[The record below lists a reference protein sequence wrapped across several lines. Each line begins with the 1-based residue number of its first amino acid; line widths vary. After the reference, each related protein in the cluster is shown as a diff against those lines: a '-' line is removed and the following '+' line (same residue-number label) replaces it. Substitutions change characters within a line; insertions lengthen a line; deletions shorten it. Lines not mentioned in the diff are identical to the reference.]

1 MYNCNCLNINIG
13 DRVYYIKL
21 TSVSGK
27 TYYYYGGPYFYQN
40 LDEYVKYV
48 KYYNSYFSIDRDKL
62 QSDINE
68 FNRNVYDK
76 ICSYQIM
83 EAKVELHGHRASGS
97 PVRCI

>member
-1 MYNCNCLNINIG
+1 MYNRLNVNIG
-13 DRVYYIKL
+13 GRVYYIKL

-27 TYYYYGGPYFYQN
+27 TYYYHGGSSFYQS
-40 LDEYVKYV
+40 LDEYVKY
-48 KYYNSYFSIDRDKL
+48 YDSYFSIDRDKL

-68 FNRNVYDK
+68 FNRNIYDK

-83 EAKVELHGHRASGS
+83 EAKVELHGHRANGS

>member
-1 MYNCNCLNINIG
+1 MYNYTPRRLNINIG

-27 TYYYYGGPYFYQN
+27 TYYYHGGSSFYQS
-40 LDEYVKYV
+40 LDEYI
-48 KYYNSYFSIDRDKL
+48 KYYDSYFSIDRDKL

-83 EAKVELHGHRASGS
+83 EAKVELHGHRANGS

>member
-1 MYNCNCLNINIG
+1 MYNRLNINIG
-13 DRVYYIKL
+13 NRVYYIKL

-27 TYYYYGGPYFYQN
+27 TYYYHGGSSFYQN
-40 LDEYVKYV
+40 LDEYVKY
-48 KYYNSYFSIDRDKL
+48 YDSYFSIDRNKL

-83 EAKVELHGHRASGS
+83 EAKVALQSHTTSGS

>member
-1 MYNCNCLNINIG
+1 MYNRLNVNIG
-13 DRVYYIKL
+13 NRVYYIKL

-27 TYYYYGGPYFYQN
+27 TYYYHGGSSFYQS
-40 LDEYVKYV
+40 LDEYVKY
-48 KYYNSYFSIDRDKL
+48 YDSYFSIDRDKL

-68 FNRNVYDK
+68 LNRNVYDK

-83 EAKVELHGHRASGS
+83 EAKVELHGHRANGS